1 MIIHCTQK
9 LAAKLDNVSRD
20 LLQDSNPLGGWHAN
34 LYVINRRQCVMF
46 CHDKT
51 RFVLFIPGLKKNDF
65 DNLDFW
71 FKDLFA
77 NTMLKLGYDPELIE
91 KKTRVREQLFLI
103 LVPKLGTHLIYF
115 QLYV

>member
-1 MIIHCTQK
+1 
-9 LAAKLDNVSRD
+9 
-20 LLQDSNPLGGWHAN
+20 
-34 LYVINRRQCVMF
+34 MF